1 MSCPQKDITPMSF
14 IMSEEDKALM
24 TADDKK
30 RYLETLLR
38 VCAICASDYD
48 NECNRSGNKCN
59 RSLIVN
65 PIQQLP
71 EPIPEKASW
80 IGKYKTLVDTI
91 IFIRQELSEKGHPIS
106 EQPVLIKYEEEEE
119 EEGMLRLLTQH
130 TRLVAKT
137 INWSQYTEELSKKVL
152 SFELL
157 EEILFELL
165 DMV

>member
-1 MSCPQKDITPMSF
+1 MSF

-38 VCAICASDYD
+38 VCAIY
-48 NECNRSGNKCN
+48 RSGNKCN

-137 INWSQYTEELSKKVL
+137 INWSQYTEQLSKKVL
-152 SFELL
+152 SFEVL

>member
-38 VCAICASDYD
+38 VCAIY
-48 NECNRSGNKCN
+48 RSGNKCN

-137 INWSQYTEELSKKVL
+137 INWSQYTEQLSKKVL
-152 SFELL
+152 SFEVL